1 MSSSEP
7 PNEQKFFEPPESER
21 PRLGTRHV
29 PGRRAVFPCQGSR
42 RGGLGGLLQLGIGGL
57 ALSRGVTGD
66 CEAKRVFNEINEQA
80 GMAEGRSHQMPFE
93 RYAANEEQLRA
104 NAAAATNGTT
114 VTGNDDLKSPP
125 AGV

>member
-1 MSSSEP
+1 MNNKSSNHQNQNVHGWERAMSLAGGLYFLA
-7 PNEQKFFEPPESER
+7 KG
-21 PRLGTRHV
+21 L
-29 PGRRAVFPCQGSR
+29 R

-57 ALSRGVTGD
+57 ALSRGVTGH

-80 GMAEGRSHQMPFE
+80 GMAEGRSHHMPFE
-93 RYAANEEQLRA
+93 RSEKDRQQLQA

-114 VTGNDDLKSPP
+114 VTGNDSLKSPP